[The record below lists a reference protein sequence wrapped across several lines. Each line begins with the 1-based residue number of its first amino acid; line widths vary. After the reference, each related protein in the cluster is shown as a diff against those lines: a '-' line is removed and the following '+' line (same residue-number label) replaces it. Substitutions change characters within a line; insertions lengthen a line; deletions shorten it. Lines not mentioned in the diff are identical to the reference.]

1 MESLQRG
8 TPRLTL
14 PSPLPPS
21 PAEALSPAQAGI
33 AFSLKSAQASQPQP
47 RPAMPPRKYKEI
59 TEPEEIAQRNT
70 RIRSI
75 EGRVSQRSLMRIAK
89 LMNEDP
95 ELLNDLSTIQPF
107 LDARADVLD
116 RIQQILQLPMEDG
129 TMFEWTT
136 ANLQKLIRF
145 FIDSAPEFQEFLQA
159 VYAKH
164 PGTPEQPWQIILSE
178 DELVPGALLRLD
190 NKRKALCHYLSFMEF
205 PMISRKH
212 TTGWLP
218 LGFLRS
224 DIIKKCLGLTSG
236 VEKHL
241 LRNLLLG
248 EDSVRLQ
255 GMVLPIGRDKA
266 PVMIF
271 ANLARSINDEAAE
284 KAFWSSRG
292 LTIH

>member
-1 MESLQRG
+1 MS
-8 TPRLTL
+8 
-14 PSPLPPS
+14 
-21 PAEALSPAQAGI
+21 
-33 AFSLKSAQASQPQP
+33 
-47 RPAMPPRKYKEI
+47 
-59 TEPEEIAQRNT
+59 
-70 RIRSI
+70 
-75 EGRVSQRSLMRIAK
+75 
-89 LMNEDP
+89 
-95 ELLNDLSTIQPF
+95 
-107 LDARADVLD
+107 
-116 RIQQILQLPMEDG
+116 
-129 TMFEWTT
+129 
-136 ANLQKLIRF
+136 
-145 FIDSAPEFQEFLQA
+145 
-159 VYAKH
+159 
-164 PGTPEQPWQIILSE
+164 
-178 DELVPGALLRLD
+178 
-190 NKRKALCHYLSFMEF
+190 
-205 PMISRKH
+205 SRKH